1 MVVSVDAP
9 VSEAIAKMS
18 TVCINCN
25 LTGSNQ
31 SVTEDLYIKSLSSCV
46 IITKNRKVIGII
58 TDKDLVRLLAQGQPL
73 DRLTLGEMMTHPVI
87 TLQEEEFTDVWVGI
101 NQLKAHQIRHLP
113 IVDPED
119 NLVGLVTYESLRQL
133 FGPMDLLRLCLVQE
147 SMTQEVICA
156 SPQDSLLQISQQ
168 MAEHSVDCVAIA
180 ENGVPVGML
189 TERDLVQFHALG
201 VNGERTP
208 AKNVM
213 SHPVFTLRPDDSL
226 LAAVQL
232 MEKHLIGRVVVT
244 SAEGK
249 LCGLIT
255 ETNLWRSLNP
265 LELYKLAESLEQKV
279 MFLQAERVALLEARN
294 AELEREKLMA
304 DIATQ
309 IRSSLSLVP
318 ILQTTVEQVRPLL
331 GSDRVQIWQ
340 QHPHGEVRVV
350 AESIDPGQCSH
361 LGEIVGCC
369 LPGSDRDSVQEG
381 KGILSIA
388 DIETTPLSEGYR
400 QQLRNLGVRSQI
412 LVPLH
417 CHNCSSQLWGWL
429 NVSESGQPRQWQPSE
444 VKLLQ
449 DLGVHLEIALQQ
461 ATTHEK
467 LQQELKE
474 KEEAQNRLHQSEQ
487 RYASLAEALPVA
499 IFRMDRAGQ
508 CIYVNRQW
516 SALTGVPLE
525 DAMGDKWIET
535 IYPEDRP
542 RLVEAWTEAVENHG
556 PFELECRLQHADG
569 RVIWVYGQ
577 SVAERDRTGE
587 VVGYVGS
594 VTDISDRKSAQL
606 HIEEENRFSGQI
618 LDQMAEGL
626 CVCHNIESFPF
637 VQFTVW
643 NQQMER
649 ITGYTLE
656 EINRFGWY
664 QSLYAD
670 PEIQEQ
676 AIARMGRMRDGDNL
690 MAEEWEIECKDG
702 SKRLIAI
709 STSLL
714 ESEEGTSHVLGLMQ
728 DITERKQTQTALD
741 NLVMGTAATTGED
754 FFPALVQYISE
765 ALKVSYAIVTERVED
780 RLSTL
785 AFWGEGTWQAN
796 FSCEVAN
803 TPCEQSLEEGVYAC
817 IEFIQQEFPH
827 DPYLAPI
834 SAESYLGI
842 ALHNTQGEAIGNL
855 CILDTQP
862 LYNLQ
867 WAEKILRVFAARA
880 GAELERQRARRLL
893 AELNQQLEQKVIER
907 TAALQDREARYR
919 ALMDGA
925 SDAIVLTDRQGNI
938 QEVNIKAEQ
947 LFGYSRSQLCQMHWS
962 DLFPSEAL
970 PEILEVFE
978 AIANQDIYQLF
989 DIECQCETGEFV
1001 PVDVSASVITI
1012 EDETLIQGIFREITA
1027 RKQAELERQELIA
1040 ELSCFKEAL
1049 DQSAIVAITDSQ
1061 GTINYV
1067 NARFCLLSGYSQEEL
1082 IGHTHRVINSGYHDR
1097 AFFRNLWRTISEGNI
1112 WTGEICNRAKDG
1124 RLYWVSSTIMP
1135 FINESGKPFQYL
1147 TIRFD
1152 ITARKLAQ
1160 LALQERETQLLL
1172 ALEVSKAIAWQRDL
1186 QTDRVYFSSTP
1197 TSDLPVELS
1206 YQESLARVHP
1216 DDVEILDRTNQTA
1229 IAEGGSFQ
1237 IEYRVLVSED
1247 PNDSVYLWFEV
1258 NATVVHDPNGKP
1270 IRVIGMSVDIT
1281 DRKLAQQEL
1290 QAAKEA
1296 AECANRAKSE
1306 FLALMSHEIRTP
1318 MNGVLGLTHLI
1329 LKTDLNDEQK
1339 DYLKNIEKSAQ
1350 SLLAILNDIL
1360 DFSKIEA
1367 DKMQLEK
1374 APFQLESILDNLH
1387 NLFSFKSKEKGLDLL
1402 FEVDS
1407 DVPSYL
1413 IGDSLRLSQVLI
1425 NLTSNAVKFTEQGCV
1440 MIAIE
1445 TSTLT
1450 ERWVKLKF
1458 EVNDT
1463 GIGLT
1468 PDQVNTLFE
1477 AFTQADASISR
1488 KYQGT
1493 GLGLAICKRLVTLMG
1508 GMIQV
1513 ESQVNQGT
1521 TFSFEVE
1528 FPYLCS
1534 LGENY
1539 QSLELPNWEG
1549 FKALVID
1556 DHPFSREMLIKI
1568 LNSFGLQAIAVGS
1581 GQEAI
1586 ASLEGTREDL
1596 FDLVLIDAYMPK
1608 MDGVETLREIKSDP
1622 HWAAIPHILMVTAH
1636 SQERVLERTPWLEEN
1651 HLVTKPINRSQ
1662 LLETIM
1668 IVLGYNVPLHDNRLL
1683 PSACVLEEQL
1693 EQIQGAQILLV
1704 EDNEVNALIAREL
1717 LQSVG
1722 LKVDWA
1728 MNGREA
1734 IERVKSYSFDLI
1746 LMDIR
1751 MPEVDGLTATE
1762 EIRAMAEEGDPETE
1776 RFATVP
1782 IVAMTAH
1789 AMDGDRAK
1797 SLAAGMNDHVAKPVN
1812 PDQLYSALVRWIPPG
1827 MYTVEVSD
1835 RARDAQHYR
1844 ASDAPYDRLEQITQ
1858 NEDQKPVTPSLPGIN
1873 VEAGLSRI
1881 GGNWKSYEELL
1892 KLFEQQYHNFGLDF
1906 ETAIDS
1912 QDGLQLS
1919 DQVHGLK
1926 GAAGNIGADRVY
1938 QWALN
1943 LEEILRLET
1952 LNIEQL
1958 QLGKVKLLE
1967 ALDEVLESIQGL
1979 PETPE
1984 EQKQWNRERIAGLIG
1999 EILELLETD
2008 LIEAIALVDDLKQ
2021 EAVNTP
2027 LEPKISQLEDQ
2038 LEDFEMDEAYRL
2050 FTDLRR
2056 ML

>member
-1 MVVSVDAP
+1 MFFDFTILTKRGECKNAILRDPLVVSVDAP

-46 IITKNRKVIGII
+46 IITKNRKAIGII

-73 DRLTLGEMMTHPVI
+73 DRLTLQEVMTHPVI

-101 NQLKAHQIRHLP
+101 NQLKTHQIRHLP
-113 IVDPED
+113 IVDLED

-232 MEKHLIGRVVVT
+232 MEKHLIGRVVVK

-294 AELEREKLMA
+294 AELEREKLIA

-309 IRSSLSLVP
+309 IRSSLSLDP

-400 QQLRNLGVRSQI
+400 QQLRDLGVRSQI
-412 LVPLH
+412 LIPLH

-449 DLGVHLEIALQQ
+449 ALGVHLEIAIQQ

-516 SALTGVPLE
+516 SALTGVPPE

-785 AFWGEGTWQAN
+785 AFW
-796 FSCEVAN
+796 
-803 TPCEQSLEEGVYAC
+803 
-817 IEFIQQEFPH
+817 
-827 DPYLAPI
+827 
-834 SAESYLGI
+834 
-842 ALHNTQGEAIGNL
+842 
-855 CILDTQP
+855 
-862 LYNLQ
+862 
-867 WAEKILRVFAARA
+867 
-880 GAELERQRARRLL
+880 
-893 AELNQQLEQKVIER
+893 
-907 TAALQDREARYR
+907 
-919 ALMDGA
+919 
-925 SDAIVLTDRQGNI
+925 
-938 QEVNIKAEQ
+938 
-947 LFGYSRSQLCQMHWS
+947 
-962 DLFPSEAL
+962 
-970 PEILEVFE
+970 
-978 AIANQDIYQLF
+978 
-989 DIECQCETGEFV
+989 
-1001 PVDVSASVITI
+1001 SASVITI

-1067 NARFCLLSGYSQEEL
+1067 NLRFCLLSGYSQEEL

-1097 AFFRNLWRTISEGNI
+1097 AFFQNLWRTISEGNI

-1124 RLYWVSSTIMP
+1124 RLYWVSSTIVP

-1229 IAEGGSFQ
+1229 IAEGRSFQ
-1237 IEYRVLVSED
+1237 IEHRVLVSED

-1281 DRKLAQQEL
+1281 DRKLAEQEL

-1296 AECANRAKSE
+1296 AEYANRAKSE

-1387 NLFSFKSKEKGLDLL
+1387 NLFSFKAKEKGLDLL

-1425 NLTSNAVKFTEQGCV
+1425 NLTSNAIKFTEQGCV
-1440 MIAIE
+1440 MIAMK

-1521 TFSFEVE
+1521 TFSFELE

-1549 FKALVID
+1549 FKVLVVD
-1556 DHPFSREMLIKI
+1556 DHPFAREMLIKI
-1568 LNSFGLQAIAVGS
+1568 LNSFGLQARAVGS

-1586 ASLEGTREDL
+1586 SSLEGTRDDL
-1596 FDLVLIDAYMPK
+1596 FDLVLIDAYMPR

-1622 HWAAIPHILMVTAH
+1622 HWAVIPHILMVTAH

-1668 IVLGYNVPLHDNRLL
+1668 IVLGYHVPLHDNRLL

-1762 EIRAMAEEGDPETE
+1762 QIRGMAEEGDLETE

-1835 RARDAQHYR
+1835 R

-1952 LNIEQL
+1952 LNLEQL
-1958 QLGKVKLLE
+1958 QLSKVRLLE
-1967 ALDEVLESIQGL
+1967 ALEEVLEGIQAL
-1979 PETPE
+1979 PETQE
-1984 EQKQWNRERIAGLIG
+1984 VQKQWNRERIAGLIG
-1999 EILELLETD
+1999 EILALLETD